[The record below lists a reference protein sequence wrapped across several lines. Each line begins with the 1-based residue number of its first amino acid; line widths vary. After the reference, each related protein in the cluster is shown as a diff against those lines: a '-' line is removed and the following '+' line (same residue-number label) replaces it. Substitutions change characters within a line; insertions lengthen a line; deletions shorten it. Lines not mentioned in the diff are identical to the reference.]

1 MYSKSGNARNRSG
14 ETSWSVQKGTPEPI
28 IGTARAQLR
37 KAEKLT
43 KAPYFQEN
51 RGQLLAVGHRALA
64 PDCNEPANQA
74 VPRVSARA
82 E

>member
-1 MYSKSGNARNRSG
+1 MHGIDRG

-43 KAPYFQEN
+43 KAPYFQES
-51 RGQLLAVGHRALA
+51 RGAATRRRAQGA
-64 PDCNEPANQA
+64 G
-74 VPRVSARA
+74 ARLQRTG
-82 E
+82 ESGRPESVRTR